1 MIESVESVDSLLD
14 GRAGCRVRAGWGS
27 VAVLLGGGHICQI
40 ALNTHPDINPLWRP
54 PWRTMDP
61 GQYEPERDA
70 ARFGPPPDGRLL
82 AGIAG
87 HSLSFDHFGP
97 PSPDETRAGLST
109 HGEAPVAA
117 WQLRRQ
123 FEGDRPGI
131 ISGAVLPVSQI
142 DFERTLRVDA
152 QHPVVYCEERAQNLS
167 AADRPISWNEHV
179 TVGPPFLACD
189 STFVDMPATDAKVI
203 EASYSDAMGIVPE
216 AAFAWPHAPTPDG
229 GTHNLRTTPEGRYC
243 RYTAQLL
250 DPTLQL
256 GFIAVSSLATGLL
269 LLYVFPRAEFPWV
282 GNWQESFYHTNPPW
296 GGNTFCRGIEFSTT
310 PFAQP
315 KRRTIDEGP
324 LFHEPT
330 WMWLP
335 ARSERSVRFVILML
349 EIPTDYAGVDRVTLE
364 NGTLRIAEHSIAARK
379 TGRVLLQPI
388 DPSFLNSGGR

>member
-14 GRAGCRVRAGWGS
+14 GRAGYRVRSDWGS
-27 VAVLLGGGHICQI
+27 AAVLLGGGHLCQI

-61 GQYEPERDA
+61 GQYEAERDA

-97 PSPDETRAGLST
+97 PSADEIQAGLST

-123 FEGDRPGI
+123 FEGDRPGFV
-131 ISGAVLPVSQI
+131 SGTVLPVSQI

-152 QHPVVYCEERAQNLS
+152 QHPVVYCEERALNLS

-216 AAFAWPHAPTPDG
+216 AVFTWPHAPTPDG

-243 RYTAQLL
+243 RYTAQ
-250 DPTLQL
+250 
-256 GFIAVSSLATGLL
+256 
-269 LLYVFPRAEFPWV
+269 
-282 GNWQESFYHTNPPW
+282 
-296 GGNTFCRGIEFSTT
+296 
-310 PFAQP
+310 
-315 KRRTIDEGP
+315 
-324 LFHEPT
+324 
-330 WMWLP
+330 
-335 ARSERSVRFVILML
+335 
-349 EIPTDYAGVDRVTLE
+349 
-364 NGTLRIAEHSIAARK
+364 
-379 TGRVLLQPI
+379 
-388 DPSFLNSGGR
+388 